1 MNEVYLNTFVFLFFA
16 VDNREKT
23 DSLLVKNNKYRIRQ
37 REIPWSLYN
46 ISIDHEIK
54 ICIAR

>member
-37 REIPWSLYN
+37 REIPWSLY